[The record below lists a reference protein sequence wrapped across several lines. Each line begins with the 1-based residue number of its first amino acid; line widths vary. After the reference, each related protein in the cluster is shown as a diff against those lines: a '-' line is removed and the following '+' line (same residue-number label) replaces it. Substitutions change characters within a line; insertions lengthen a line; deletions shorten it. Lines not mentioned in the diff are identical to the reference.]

1 MANADLSPGESTSS
15 SRVPQWLSGRL
26 GLIVG
31 ALSIMW
37 VSEIVDT
44 VLSGRLD
51 RFGIQPREIDG
62 LDGILWSPFL
72 HGGFAHL
79 ISNTI
84 PFAVLSALVLVSGVQ
99 RYITA
104 SVIIVAVGGLLVWAF
119 ALGSNEVHIGAS
131 GWVFGLFG
139 FLVASAFFERR
150 PLSIGIG
157 LIALFVYGG
166 TILFGFVPRPG
177 LSVEGHVFGFLAGI
191 LAARVLID
199 RKVKSGP
206 ENTTSPIDG

>member
-1 MANADLSPGESTSS
+1 M
-15 SRVPQWLSGRL
+15 
-26 GLIVG
+26 
-31 ALSIMW
+31 
-37 VSEIVDT
+37 
-44 VLSGRLD
+44 
-51 RFGIQPREIDG
+51 
-62 LDGILWSPFL
+62 
-72 HGGFAHL
+72 
-79 ISNTI
+79 
-84 PFAVLSALVLVSGVQ
+84 
-99 RYITA
+99 
-104 SVIIVAVGGLLVWAF
+104 IIVAVGGLLVWAF